1 MNSLDQAKE
10 NLKFYISIRY
20 DAYLERLEKAF
31 QEGEV
36 LLGDETSQN
45 NIIKEYGS
53 AKNFVSST
61 IGDKENFI
69 EKKIKEFES
78 GIESSPQEYLVS
90 FMPTLDIVFGEIQP
104 QELNLI
110 LESIK
115 NDKIKSNTNSI
126 FWLSGTE
133 NVMIVNN
140 GVVCEIPMS
149 VLSNFF
155 NSIVESSVNYSPK
168 FKYEVDFEL

>member
-1 MNSLDQAKE
+1 MNSLQQAKE

-20 DAYLERLEKAF
+20 DAYLERLERAF
-31 QEGEV
+31 QEGEI
-36 LLGDETSQN
+36 LLGDKISQN

-61 IGDKENFI
+61 IGDKEDFI
-69 EKKIKEFES
+69 KTKTEEFEN
-78 GIESSPQEYLVS
+78 GVESSPQEHLVS

-104 QELNLI
+104 QELSLI

-115 NDKIKSNTNSI
+115 NEKTESGANSI

-140 GVVCEIPMS
+140 RVVCEIPMS